1 MEIVLKVIGYFFLW
15 TLYSY
20 ICHVIAHVRFK
31 YNFLQ
36 YFHMKHHAYN
46 YDDTFWPPWHDYF
59 FWFGDFRS
67 SMDVYFTFTLPLI
80 VLTFFDPVPGAILL
94 AFHYVY
100 EVFLSRTV
108 LDHNPKI
115 TGKITR
121 FIPIGSFHLKHHTN
135 VRCNFSFY
143 ITLWDYLF
151 KTDEKAVKVKRQN
164 RRLKASQAS

>member
-1 MEIVLKVIGYFFLW
+1 MV
-15 TLYSY
+15 
-20 ICHVIAHVRFK
+20 
-31 YNFLQ
+31 
-36 YFHMKHHAYN
+36 
-46 YDDTFWPPWHDYF
+46 
-59 FWFGDFRS
+59 
-67 SMDVYFTFTLPLI
+67 
-80 VLTFFDPVPGAILL
+80 
-94 AFHYVY
+94 FHYVY

-121 FIPIGSFHLKHHTN
+121 FISIGSFHLKHHTN

-151 KTDEKAVKVKRQN
+151 KTDEKAVKVRRQN